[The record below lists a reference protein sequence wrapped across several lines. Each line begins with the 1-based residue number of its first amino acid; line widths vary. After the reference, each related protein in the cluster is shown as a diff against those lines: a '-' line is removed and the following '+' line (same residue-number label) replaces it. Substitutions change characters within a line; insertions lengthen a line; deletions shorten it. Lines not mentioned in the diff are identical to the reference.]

1 MANINLGN
9 IRRLGFIRGLA
20 DSELAR
26 QAAQAKIAE
35 EDRAYQRL
43 LKRDEALREYQSAEA
58 EKTRAFTKSQAEIL
72 AEQTKARQEIE
83 DARYKAEQ
91 DERIRQFDIKE
102 KRAERQETQ
111 RRKEFRIQEDRLMA
125 GVRTGNQRL
134 ELERDRIK
142 AAEEERKEEARRR
155 EEKEASAV
163 ALLEVQ
169 SLAKQ
174 GKPPQLEILKAK
186 HPNVPKSYLK
196 QIVDIY
202 AVEAGGVNKKQLNEK
217 ADSIYKDFKTG
228 KLADELVESSFNVL
242 KEANH
247 FSVKNMTLPRFK
259 RENSTIRL
267 TLENSKPGSQKMVKN
282 FEDGFSVSVFRPS
295 HVIDGIKESNK
306 GGDQVRQRL
315 SFLKEDA
322 ANIRAKLIE
331 QYTDLKKV
339 PQPVKDDIKKYLEDR
354 ISKFSS
360 GSEVTEGRDKNAMFR
375 ITQKAIKGSVPLL
388 NELFGENGAQ
398 QLLDNSGLRI
408 KRENTKS
415 YSHRTGDTTTKYY
428 PELNEKKVTEFMSRR
443 PDVLSM
449 LRDPESI
456 QDKTSEEYI
465 RSNLLRQIKTGGYKI
480 STMNKENQPVISEL
494 VNTFVGPDGKVDT
507 ATVNKIGTALE
518 TITPEYTYTYENGV
532 EKEIP
537 NPYKSKQTKS
547 EATEAAKAMRLAET
561 NFIASNEVIGLTD
574 EISELSLGTTASA
587 GQAGRLAGAVDTLV
601 AVVEEVGAYIK
612 DNAQGVFNKITV
624 SLDGKDTNL
633 GDERRAALEKLNGN
647 AIDRPEDIE
656 EKRKMISRVEK
667 LAAKRI
673 KGFADAVD
681 RNEMSS
687 SEAERRKIIELKK
700 IALTYRMSG
709 ILQGDSSG
717 RTISN
722 QDFDVALQAVW
733 TEGAFLGARM
743 ADIKKFFEAR
753 RNISQAIMDY
763 GNSGLSRVMLGVASE
778 FNKQLSKSYLRQL
791 MPKSDAE
798 IDAGLPEV
806 STFRSVKTGKAVGS
820 PQGKISSSNRIIVE
834 DQNIGKGIRN
844 AVILLQKV
852 TKNNDSLSSL
862 TDALKKHKG
871 ETRFNYNAN
880 PRATNFKKAKET
892 DFNRIIDGTA
902 LALVNQYA
910 EDNNITNK
918 SRLLTLKKDIYMTIV
933 NTLKSRVGVVTTGL
947 EGN

>member
-1 MANINLGN
+1 
-9 IRRLGFIRGLA
+9 
-20 DSELAR
+20 
-26 QAAQAKIAE
+26 
-35 EDRAYQRL
+35 
-43 LKRDEALREYQSAEA
+43 
-58 EKTRAFTKSQAEIL
+58 
-72 AEQTKARQEIE
+72 
-83 DARYKAEQ
+83 
-91 DERIRQFDIKE
+91 
-102 KRAERQETQ
+102 
-111 RRKEFRIQEDRLMA
+111 
-125 GVRTGNQRL
+125 
-134 ELERDRIK
+134 
-142 AAEEERKEEARRR
+142 
-155 EEKEASAV
+155 
-163 ALLEVQ
+163 
-169 SLAKQ
+169 
-174 GKPPQLEILKAK
+174 
-186 HPNVPKSYLK
+186 
-196 QIVDIY
+196 
-202 AVEAGGVNKKQLNEK
+202 
-217 ADSIYKDFKTG
+217 
-228 KLADELVESSFNVL
+228 
-242 KEANH
+242 
-247 FSVKNMTLPRFK
+247 
-259 RENSTIRL
+259 
-267 TLENSKPGSQKMVKN
+267 
-282 FEDGFSVSVFRPS
+282 
-295 HVIDGIKESNK
+295 
-306 GGDQVRQRL
+306 
-315 SFLKEDA
+315 
-322 ANIRAKLIE
+322 
-331 QYTDLKKV
+331 
-339 PQPVKDDIKKYLEDR
+339 
-354 ISKFSS
+354 
-360 GSEVTEGRDKNAMFR
+360 
-375 ITQKAIKGSVPLL
+375 
-388 NELFGENGAQ
+388 
-398 QLLDNSGLRI
+398 
-408 KRENTKS
+408 
-415 YSHRTGDTTTKYY
+415 
-428 PELNEKKVTEFMSRR
+428 
-443 PDVLSM
+443 
-449 LRDPESI
+449 
-456 QDKTSEEYI
+456 
-465 RSNLLRQIKTGGYKI
+465 
-480 STMNKENQPVISEL
+480 
-494 VNTFVGPDGKVDT
+494 
-507 ATVNKIGTALE
+507 
-518 TITPEYTYTYENGV
+518 
-532 EKEIP
+532 
-537 NPYKSKQTKS
+537 
-547 EATEAAKAMRLAET
+547 MRLAET

-574 EISELSLGTTASA
+574 EISELSEGTTASA

-647 AIDRPEDIE
+647 ANDRPEDIE
-656 EKRKMISRVEK
+656 EKKEMISRVEK